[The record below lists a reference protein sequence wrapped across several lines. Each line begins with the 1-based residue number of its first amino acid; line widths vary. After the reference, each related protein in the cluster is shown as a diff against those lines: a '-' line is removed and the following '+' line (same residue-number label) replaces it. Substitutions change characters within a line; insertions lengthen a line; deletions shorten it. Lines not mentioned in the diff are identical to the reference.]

1 MIWPVQQHST
11 FQTHAYCWMCC
22 RADEEV
28 LADAFEA
35 LVGAVYLDSGIE
47 AASRFLIKLAEVS
60 VICCYLSGP
69 STASLSLQPVN
80 RRHDIACMPNGMSK

>member
-11 FQTHAYCWMCC
+11 LQKQAYWVCR

-47 AASRFLIKLAEVS
+47 AASRFLIGLAEVS
-60 VICCYLSGP
+60 VVCTLLPCLCTEHCQSEP
-69 STASLSLQPVN
+69 AACQPQT
-80 RRHDIACMPNGMSK
+80 